1 MAFNHPPYVDDLP
14 HLVSPGPTYI
24 PPPDPYDPIHTAFP
38 GAAASPSSWGQQANL
53 WGQQASPWGQQ
64 PSASAW
70 PAPTNPPQPW
80 GADRFG
86 IGGNFNAPA
95 ASMPAIGPSFF
106 PPDDQPVSA
115 SPWFGGGASPLGRAN
130 SLGGYSPGHG
140 LKRSN
145 SLGTASPSS
154 HRAWKLPKGHRDD
167 SYSERNLARRPRD
180 WRADYTPSRTV
191 LGGIMHKLSRIDSEV
206 KEQTD
211 SVRRKIHPLL
221 RYATINGL
229 HSMQAHVLAL
239 TSTLS
244 LPSSARPANTL
255 DLCQLACDPPTDF
268 IRITHQLLPWYIDVY
283 QKQPNGITVGDIL
296 QQISEQ
302 LAEPISARHFWN
314 EALSASDRAS
324 LTQAFKERCGDDMSE
339 ISLGVKKIDFLVGWV
354 YLIGFT
360 RKSSGFMNIAILVQ
374 SLTL

>member
-38 GAAASPSSWGQQANL
+38 GAAASSWGQQANL

-95 ASMPAIGPSFF
+95 ASMPAI
-106 PPDDQPVSA
+106 A
-115 SPWFGGGASPLGRAN
+115 
-130 SLGGYSPGHG
+130 
-140 LKRSN
+140 
-145 SLGTASPSS
+145 
-154 HRAWKLPKGHRDD
+154 
-167 SYSERNLARRPRD
+167 SERKPMVRRRRITAWSSQLVGRILPWARPQTIKLSRNSFTVFSPRMEAAQGPPRRFVQRTKSRTQTSRLARGLY
-180 WRADYTPSRTV
+180 AECTV

-360 RKSSGFMNIAILVQ
+360 RKSSGMWEMVLERDLNWR
-374 SLTL
+374 

>member
-1 MAFNHPPYVDDLP
+1 MAFNNPPYLGDLP

-24 PPPDPYDPIHTAFP
+24 EPPEDPIHAAFP
-38 GAAASPSSWGQQANL
+38 GAAASANQWGQQPHL
-53 WGQQASPWGQQ
+53 WVQQTNPWAQQ
-64 PSASAW
+64 PSASPW
-70 PAPTNPPQPW
+70 PAPANPPPQPW

-95 ASMPAIGPSFF
+95 ASTPAIGPSFF
-106 PPDDQPVSA
+106 APDDQPVTA
-115 SPWFGGGASPLGRAN
+115 SPWFGGGASPLTRAN
-130 SLGGYSPGHG
+130 SFGGYSPGHG

-154 HRAWKLPKGHRDD
+154 YRAWKLPKGHRDD
-167 SYSERNLARRPRD
+167 AYSERNLARRPRD

-221 RYATINGL
+221 RHATINGL
-229 HSMQAHVLAL
+229 HSMQANVLSL
-239 TSTLS
+239 TSTLT
-244 LPSSARPANTL
+244 LPSSTRPANPL
-255 DLCQLACDPPTDF
+255 DLYQLACTPPTDF

-283 QKQPNGITVGDIL
+283 QTQPNGITIGDIL
-296 QQISEQ
+296 LQVSEQ
-302 LAEPISARHFWN
+302 LTEPISARHFWN

-324 LTQAFKERCGDDMSE
+324 LTQAFKERCGNDMSE
-339 ISLGVKKIDFLVGWV
+339 ISLGVKKVDFLVGWM

-360 RKSSGFMNIAILVQ
+360 RKSSGMWEMVLERDLNWR
-374 SLTL
+374 